1 MIQATIT
8 KPLQELRDAIEAEDK
23 DRSTAAC
30 AAVTASWTA
39 GALIRQ
45 TAQRPKLYSGGGG
58 GG

>member
-8 KPLQELRDAIEAEDK
+8 KPLQELRDAIKAEDK
-23 DRSTAAC
+23 GQEHRRLCGGDSVMDRRRADPS
-30 AAVTASWTA
+30 
-39 GALIRQ
+39 

>member
-23 DRSTAAC
+23 DRSAAY